1 MMPTF
6 ADILADALSE
16 YRLEFAR
23 LPQHWSA
30 LLAMFVLL
38 AMLYAV
44 VWFYRREVRTG
55 ASAAGRVTMAVLRCL
70 VIGVLAVIWVE
81 PILATYIHRTIESYT
96 LVLVDGSASM
106 QLADRY
112 ADPAEAARVRR
123 FLSGGRSAAS
133 QRAAATP
140 QRRDALQE
148 QLLFRD
154 NKAWLKALAAK
165 NRVQLWQ
172 YGDEPKRLGVYD
184 ATSQPASETG
194 TQQHGWDTRQGR
206 GTQPDPHSAL
216 RAPQSDAPV
225 TDLGRTLREAV
236 EELGASPI
244 AGIVVVGDG
253 GLNYGESAETIARY
267 AKSRG
272 IPIFSVGIG
281 DPSPAR
287 NVRVAEVVAP
297 ANAFVKDPFT
307 ITVHISAQGFDA
319 GVSPVERGESRA
331 EGTAT
336 GPSSTL
342 EGRGARFSVELVE
355 PGDAGDR
362 IVATETARVDP
373 DGRVEPV
380 TFRRREDQARTI
392 RYVVRVPPLA
402 GEAVTDDNAR
412 PFTVHI
418 LERKMR
424 ILLVAGSPG
433 WDYQFVERLLERDQ
447 SVDVSCWLQ
456 SADIDAVRD
465 GTTVITEFPRRSEQ
479 LMGYDVVVL
488 FDPQP
493 REFDPAWCDL
503 AQTLVGSHGGGLLY
517 AAGRKYTS
525 RFMTDPACRGVV
537 EMLPVTVEA
546 DAEIILNEIGY
557 FQAQAWPVLIPPD
570 AADHPVLAMAD
581 TPAESLSAWRRLTG
595 VYWHYPVRR
604 AKPLATVLMRHS
616 NPRMANTYGPDVL
629 LATQFFGAGRTGFL
643 AFDSTWRWRR
653 FGEEYFNRFWIQ
665 LLRHLM
671 EGKLLGGGRRG
682 ILMTDRDTF
691 AVGEPITL
699 TARLL
704 NENHM
709 PLEASEVSAVATT
722 EDGADV
728 PVSLKAEPG
737 RPGWFRG
744 RLGPTRVGRLVFKAA
759 LPAASGA
766 AAESLTHTVQVARPN
781 LETLR
786 PQMDRAT
793 LAAVAEHSAGG
804 RYFDIDEA
812 DRIPDR
818 IEDRNARIVITGTPV
833 ILWDRYRWVVL
844 GAMMGLLTAEWI
856 LRKRA
861 RML

>member
-1 MMPTF
+1 ASQTGGSPSPTPGEQGTRP
-6 ADILADALSE
+6 DAH
-16 YRLEFAR
+16 FAR
-23 LPQHWSA
+23 P
-30 LLAMFVLL
+30 
-38 AMLYAV
+38 
-44 VWFYRREVRTG
+44 
-55 ASAAGRVTMAVLRCL
+55 
-70 VIGVLAVIWVE
+70 
-81 PILATYIHRTIESYT
+81 T
-96 LVLVDGSASM
+96 LQA
-106 QLADRY
+106 
-112 ADPAEAARVRR
+112 
-123 FLSGGRSAAS
+123 
-133 QRAAATP
+133 
-140 QRRDALQE
+140 
-148 QLLFRD
+148 
-154 NKAWLKALAAK
+154 
-165 NRVQLWQ
+165 
-172 YGDEPKRLGVYD
+172 
-184 ATSQPASETG
+184 
-194 TQQHGWDTRQGR
+194 
-206 GTQPDPHSAL
+206 
-216 RAPQSDAPV
+216 DAPV

-236 EELGASPI
+236 EELGGSPI
-244 AGIVVVGDG
+244 AAIVVLGDG
-253 GLNYGESAETIARY
+253 GFNYGESADTLARY
-267 AKSRG
+267 ARSRG

-307 ITVHISAQGFDA
+307 ITAHISTQGFDA
-319 GVSPVERGESRA
+319 GAPPREGAESRA
-331 EGTAT
+331 GGAT
-336 GPSSTL
+336 TRPSPASG
-342 EGRGARFSVELVE
+342 EWGARFPVELVE
-355 PGDAGDR
+355 SGDAGDR
-362 IVATETARVDP
+362 VVATETARVAP

-380 TFRRREDQARTI
+380 TFRRREDQTRTI

-402 GEAVTDDNAR
+402 GEAVSDDNAR
-412 PFTVHI
+412 PFTVRI

-424 ILLVAGSPG
+424 VLLVAGSPG

-465 GTTVITEFPRRSEQ
+465 GTTVITEFPRRPEQ
-479 LMGYDVVVL
+479 LMAYDVIVL

-503 AQTLVGSHGGGLLY
+503 AQTLVGGHGAGLLY
-517 AAGRKYTS
+517 AAGRKYTP
-525 RFMTDPACRGVV
+525 RFMTDPACRGLV
-537 EMLPVTVEA
+537 EMLPVTVDP
-546 DAEIILNEIGY
+546 DAEITLNEIGY
-557 FQAQAWPVLIPPD
+557 FQAQAWPIIIPPD
-570 AADHPVLAMAD
+570 AVEHPVLAMAD
-581 TPAESLSAWRRLTG
+581 THAESLAVWRRLTG

-604 AKPLATVLMRHS
+604 AKPLATALMRHS
-616 NPRMANTYGPDVL
+616 NPRMANTYGPNVL

-653 FGEEYFNRFWIQ
+653 FGEAYFNRFWIQ

-709 PLEASEVSAVATT
+709 PLEANEVSAVATT
-722 EDGADV
+722 EDGTDV
-728 PVSLKAEPG
+728 PMSLRAEPG

-744 RLGPTRVGRLVFKAA
+744 RLVPARVGRLVFKAT

-766 AAESLTHTVQVARPN
+766 AESLTHAVQVARPN

-786 PQMDRAT
+786 PQMDREK
-793 LAAVAEHSAGG
+793 LAALAEHSAGG

-818 IEDRNARIVITGTPV
+818 IEDRNARIVITGAPV

-856 LRKRA
+856 VRKRA